1 MRFSLPLFFQSI
13 QIKLVLGHSAQWR
26 KKPTVE
32 GYTHD
37 WTILVRGEDGQ
48 SIGHFVEK
56 VVFFLH
62 ESFAKPKR
70 GETSTFIACICV
82 PMCSI
87 SLPVVK
93 DPPYQVSESGYG
105 SFNLPVEVYFR
116 NKDEP
121 KKVRFE
127 YDLLLPNLNDPPIN
141 QIRSECLTFQNPSEE
156 FRQKLLKA
164 GGVETGGGGGAVPE
178 KPKPGGGAGT
188 NGPKK
193 RPAPGTDS
201 ERPKKKSKTERTK
214 KPKKSSSSDSSESS
228 SESES
233 EDGDH
238 AVLPP
243 SRKTSSKKPLPNSW
257 DTSAL
262 KRLHKQLNSLQDPQ
276 QLQEIVNIIEQT
288 GLYNLTTSTFDFD
301 LCKLDDGT
309 LNKLLKFVEPA
320 S

>member
-1 MRFSLPLFFQSI
+1 M
-13 QIKLVLGHSAQWR
+13 VLGHSAQWR

-48 SIGHFVEK
+48 SISHFVEK

-70 GETSTFIACICV
+70 GKNSLKFSRKCV
-82 PMCSI
+82 CVCEITTVLTDFSVFPA
-87 SLPVVK
+87 VVK
-93 DPPYQVSESGYG
+93 EPPYQVSESGYG

-164 GGVETGGGGGAVPE
+164 GGVETGGGGGGGGGVVGGE
-178 KPKPGGGAGT
+178 KPKTGGGGG
-188 NGPKK
+188 NVPKK
-193 RPAPGTDS
+193 RAATGGDS
-201 ERPKKKSKTERTK
+201 DRPKKKSKTERSK
-214 KPKKSSSSDSSESS
+214 KAKSSSDSSESS
-228 SESES
+228 SDSES
-233 EDGDH
+233 GDGEDH
-238 AVLPP
+238 STLPP

-309 LNKLLKFVEPA
+309 LSKLLKFVEPA